1 MYINFCKIMQP
12 PSLRLLQSS
21 FFCEKEEPDHS
32 LNPRKLPHGL
42 ISFLTHQLTQ
52 NRLVSH
58 RDSQRISITICKQ
71 VVSQQLHG
79 THTFRFSKAQRL
91 LADGKC
97 REMEIVL
104 ESLIAE
110 GYTIANAT
118 MAVLLAHGMDG
129 IKANHVRMH
138 ELLRRGISKNCHH
151 CIAVSLYGNFDCSLK
166 IPHVDPVQCL
176 ELARQSSARGS
187 MHGIYALG
195 WCYAWGY
202 DGEENWDK
210 RDEKAYNK
218 FEEAAQLGHPGAL
231 YNLAL
236 AHYGGNHDY
245 EKDRITAFGFHQAAA
260 TRGCASS
267 LSILGQMLSEGEIG
281 PPDYD
286 QAIYWLERAVGAEEN
301 DCVPN
306 YGYTTAAEHLDR
318 VRRLKQA
325 AELANPRKKFKN

>member
-1 MYINFCKIMQP
+1 MQS
-12 PSLRLLQSS
+12 PSLRLLKLS
-21 FFCEKEEPDHS
+21 FFCEKKEPDHS

-42 ISFLTHQLTQ
+42 ISFLTRQLTK

-58 RDSQRISITICKQ
+58 RNSKKISMTICKQ
-71 VVSQQLHG
+71 VVSQQLNRS
-79 THTFRFSKAQRL
+79 HTIRFFNAQRL

-97 REMEIVL
+97 REMKIVL

-110 GYTIANAT
+110 GYTLANAN

-151 CIAVSLYGNFDCSLK
+151 CIAVSLGGQFDCSLK
-166 IPHVDPVQCL
+166 IPHVDPVRCL
-176 ELARQSSARGS
+176 ELASASAERGS
-187 MHGIYALG
+187 MYGIYARG
-195 WCYAWGY
+195 CCYAYGY
-202 DGEENWDK
+202 DGEKDWDR
-210 RDEKAYNK
+210 RDKKAYEE
-218 FEEAAQLGHPGAL
+218 FEKAAQLGHPSAL
-231 YNLAL
+231 SKLAV

-245 EKDRITAFGFHQAAA
+245 EKDMITAFGFHQAAA
-260 TRGCASS
+260 THGCASS
-267 LSILGQMLSEGEIG
+267 LSILGLMLSEGEIG

-325 AELANPRKKFKN
+325 AELANPHKKFKN